1 MARTAAFLLLGC
13 IGLTAVAQRS
23 AEAQGGG
30 LVVAAAGG
38 LAAQSPAPAVDER
51 WFGRLAAGATTQDP
65 YAYSTR
71 GLMYGGAAG
80 FFFRERTAI
89 RVDVWYAKFER
100 RIDNLSCSGI
110 GLGGSCTGDPRAPD
124 SQREWAGSA
133 VLEWRLME
141 RGLYATG
148 GVAALY
154 RRGAGLDS
162 PGLSA
167 GPTVGIGLRFGSVIA
182 VEARLVRL
190 VVSPARESWSV
201 PVALTFGP

>member
-1 MARTAAFLLLGC
+1 
-13 IGLTAVAQRS
+13 
-23 AEAQGGG
+23 
-30 LVVAAAGG
+30 
-38 LAAQSPAPAVDER
+38 
-51 WFGRLAAGATTQDP
+51 
-65 YAYSTR
+65 
-71 GLMYGGAAG
+71 MYGGAAG